1 MIKLSFVSNISPSDT
16 EHNGLKLYTY
26 KYYVLLMKKAVAI
39 LFAVLILATAVYSYH
54 VRVRW
59 TPYGFIV
66 LDNGGWFSLAGG
78 LVSISGRA
86 FATIETAP
94 SANSEQFAN
103 QCRDLDTQIMRIY
116 RERIAD
122 HVALD
127 PIFVKGCA
135 DANVPLPA
143 VLPFVSFERAREE
156 QRLEIARQEE
166 EERKKAPPVEID
178 IIPPEQPDALAGVCK
193 EVGDAVMKIFRE
205 KKGERVAVHPQFIE
219 KCTRVNEPLP
229 ALLPIVPHKK
239 LADKLEQKKQ
249 REEEGKRRAAET
261 ERSQVE
267 EAAKAELREQIK
279 EKRRA
284 EEEARKAEEVRV
296 AAEEKARREAQ
307 QREEERLSAAAV
319 PPPPVQQVAPI
330 ITTPPAPVPQGVA
343 REIELPEKWVNEY
356 FKFN

>member
-1 MIKLSFVSNISPSDT
+1 
-16 EHNGLKLYTY
+16 
-26 KYYVLLMKKAVAI
+26 MKKTVTF
-39 LFAVLILATAVYSYH
+39 LCAVLVIAAVVFAGH

-66 LDNGGWFSLAGG
+66 LDNGRWSSLTGG
-78 LVSISGRA
+78 IVMISGRA

-94 SANSEQFAN
+94 SDNPEQFAN
-103 QCRDLDTQIMRIY
+103 QCKELDAQIMRIY

-135 DANVPLPA
+135 NANVPLPA

-156 QRLEIARQEE
+156 KKLEIARQEE

-219 KCTRVNEPLP
+219 KCRRVNEPLP
-229 ALLPIVPHKK
+229 ALLPIIPHSR
-239 LADKLEQKKQ
+239 LAAKLEQVKQ
-249 REEEGKRRAAET
+249 REEEAKRR
-261 ERSQVE
+261 VE
-267 EAAKAELREQIK
+267 EAERRQAEDAAKAELREQIK

-284 EEEARKAEEVRV
+284 EEEAKLAAQRQAEEEARKAEEARRK
-296 AAEEKARREAQ
+296 AAEAAQEARKAAEDKARVEAEQ
-307 QREEERLSAAAV
+307 EQTAAV

-356 FKFN
+356 FKFD